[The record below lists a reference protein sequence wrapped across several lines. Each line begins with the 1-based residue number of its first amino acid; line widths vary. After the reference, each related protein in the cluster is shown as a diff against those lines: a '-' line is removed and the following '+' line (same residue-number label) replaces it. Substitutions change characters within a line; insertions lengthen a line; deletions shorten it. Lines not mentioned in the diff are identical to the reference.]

1 MRSVW
6 RVFARRSGSIQVV
19 DANGSADASRAGPT
33 IAGAPPRAS
42 LSRRAVVAP
51 LTEETFK
58 VQFTA
63 SRAFRDK
70 LRQAQDLLRHRVPDG
85 DLAAVLERALDLL
98 IEDVKKERFAVGRKA
113 RQAPKEGSRR
123 LAPHSRRDQAG
134 GQRARSPPQR
144 PEPRERF
151 HARW

>member
-51 LTEETFK
+51 LTEETYK

-85 DLAAVLERALDLL
+85 DLAAILERALDVL
-98 IEDVKKERFAVGRKA
+98 IDDVKKERFAVGRKA
-113 RQAPKEGSRR
+113 RQAPKEEVGS
-123 LAPHSRRDQAG
+123 SRHIPDAIKRAVYERDEG
-134 GQRARSPPQR
+134 GARSR
-144 PEPRERF
+144 TT
-151 HARW
+151 AAGAAA